1 MENINKVQ
9 FNLSDREPEFGQHI
23 PAGVDLKLLTESK
36 WVRLANNPVKSVLL
50 VAIALLFVGTTTQT
64 ASAQQRGQ
72 RGAQVSYVQRCLKRL
87 GYFNARVT
95 GFYGSATE
103 AAVTRFQAAV
113 GLQQVGK
120 VGPRTTRALNRRCGN
135 NTRRGGGLR
144 RGSSGPGV
152 TRLQRNLKR
161 LGYYNGPITGRFLDL
176 TDAAVRRFQ
185 RANGID
191 AIGVVGPQT
200 NAAIRRGLDD
210 ARTTRPQPTPTMV
223 SRPSNGRYCN
233 PDFEALSVGCNGEW
247 VRELQSNLQSLRFYN
262 GSVDG
267 SFGSRTERAVIEY
280 QRSRGL
286 PTNGIADLNTLS
298 AIRAEIERLGVTYPP
313 YDQGRIPGNDSNWST
328 GDSEVIL
335 QEGDRGRRVTQLQER
350 LQELGFFRRSETTD
364 YFGPA
369 TREAVAAY
377 QRFYN
382 LPITG
387 TVDRETSKQL
397 GLNRRRGDRRYVVVV
412 PVNGRDILWR
422 VRQFV
427 PNAFAA
433 QSPRGQ
439 YVNAGE
445 FEDLSQARELSKA
458 LRERDLDARVEY
470 L

>member
-9 FNLSDREPEFGQHI
+9 FNLSDQEPEFGEHI
-23 PAGVDLKLLTESK
+23 PKGVDLKLLTESK

-64 ASAQQRGQ
+64 ASARERGQ
-72 RGAQVSYVQRCLKRL
+72 QGQQVSYIQRCLKRL

-120 VGPRTTRALNRRCGN
+120 VGPRTTRALNRRCGG
-135 NTRRGGGLR
+135 TRRGGGLR
-144 RGSSGPGV
+144 NGSSGPTV
-152 TRLQRNLKR
+152 RRLQRNLKT
-161 LGYYNGPITGRFLDL
+161 LGYYNGPITGHFRNL
-176 TDAAVRRFQ
+176 TEAAVRRFQ
-185 RANGID
+185 RDNGIS
-191 AIGVVGPQT
+191 AIGVVGPRT
-200 NAAIRRGLDD
+200 NAAIRRGLET
-210 ARTTRPQPTPTMV
+210 ARAPRIQPAA

-247 VRELQSNLQSLRFYN
+247 VRELQSNLQRLGVYN

-267 SFGSRTERAVIEY
+267 SFGSRTERAVMRFQEY
-280 QRSRGL
+280 RGL
-286 PTNGIADLNTLS
+286 RANGIADRNTLI
-298 AIRAEIERLGVTYPP
+298 AIRTEINNRSG
-313 YDQGRIPGNDSNWST
+313 DQSYVPNTIPNDNFNA
-328 GDSEVIL
+328 GMGGSEVL
-335 QEGDRGRRVTQLQER
+335 LREGDRGKGVTQLQKR
-350 LQELGFFRRSETTD
+350 LQELGFFRQEPTG
-364 YFGPA
+364 YFGPT

-377 QRFYN
+377 QRFN
-382 LPITG
+382 GLSITG
-387 TVDRETSKQL
+387 AVDRETSKQL

-422 VRQFV
+422 VRQFI

-433 QSPRGQ
+433 RSPRGE

-445 FEDLSQARELSKA
+445 FEDISQAREVSKE
-458 LRERDLDARVEY
+458 LRERGLDARVEY

>member
-9 FNLSDREPEFGQHI
+9 FNLSDREPEFGEHI

-36 WVRLANNPVKSVLL
+36 WARLANNPVKSVLL

-64 ASAQQRGQ
+64 ASAQHRGQ
-72 RGAQVSYVQRCLKRL
+72 QGAQVSYIQRCLKRL

-103 AAVTRFQAAV
+103 AAVTKFQAAV

-144 RGSSGPGV
+144 NGSSGPAV
-152 TRLQRNLKR
+152 RRLQRNLKTLR
-161 LGYYNGPITGRFLDL
+161 YYNGPVTGNFRNL
-176 TDAAVRRFQ
+176 TEAAVRQFQ
-185 RANGID
+185 RDNGIS
-191 AIGVVGPQT
+191 AIGVVGPRT
-200 NAAIRRGLDD
+200 NAAIRRGLET
-210 ARTTRPQPTPTMV
+210 ARAPRIQPAV
-223 SRPSNGRYCN
+223 SRPSNSRYCN
-233 PDFEALSVGCNGEW
+233 PDVEALSVGCSGEW
-247 VRELQSNLQSLRFYN
+247 VRELQSDLQRLGVYD

-267 SFGSRTERAVIEY
+267 SFGSRTERAVMRFQEY
-280 QRSRGL
+280 RDLRA
-286 PTNGIADLNTLS
+286 NGIADRNTLI
-298 AIRAEIERLGVTYPP
+298 AIRTEINNDFQNNQPNGPVT
-313 YDQGRIPGNDSNWST
+313 IPGESM
-328 GDSEVIL
+328 GDSEVL
-335 QEGDRGRRVTQLQER
+335 LGEGDTGRRVTQLQKR
-350 LQELGFFRRSETTD
+350 LQELGFFRQEATG
-364 YFGPA
+364 YFGPR

-377 QRFYN
+377 QRFN
-382 LPITG
+382 GLSVTG
-387 TVDRETSKQL
+387 VVDRETSKQL

-422 VRQFV
+422 VRQFI

-433 QSPRGQ
+433 RSPRGE

-458 LRERDLDARVEY
+458 LRDRGLDARVEY

>member
-1 MENINKVQ
+1 MKNINKVQ

-72 RGAQVSYVQRCLKRL
+72 RGPQVSYVQRCLKRL

-120 VGPRTTRALNRRCGN
+120 VGPRTTRALNRRCGSGN

-144 RGSSGPGV
+144 RGSSGPAV

-161 LGYYNGPITGRFLDL
+161 LGYYDGPITGRFLNL

-185 RANGID
+185 GDNGIS
-191 AIGVVGPQT
+191 AIGVVGPRT
-200 NAAIRRGLDD
+200 NAAIRRGLNS
-210 ARTTRPQPTPTMV
+210 RVPERQTPV
-223 SRPSNGRYCN
+223 RRSNGRYCDPN
-233 PDFEALSVGCNGEW
+233 FEALYVGCNGEW
-247 VRELQSNLQSLRFYN
+247 VRELQANLQSLRFYN

-267 SFGSRTERAVIEY
+267 SFGSRTERAVMEY

-286 PTNGIADLNTLS
+286 PENGIADLNTLS
-298 AIRAEIERLGVTYPP
+298 TIRTEMERLGVTYPP
-313 YDQGRIPGNDSNWST
+313 PEQGIISERDSNWST
-328 GDSEVIL
+328 GGSEVL
-335 QEGDRGRRVTQLQER
+335 LREGDRGRKVTRLQER

-377 QRFYN
+377 QRFYG

-387 TVDRETSKQL
+387 YVDRETSKKL
-397 GLNRRRGDRRYVVVV
+397 GLDRRGDRRYVVVV

-433 QSPRGQ
+433 RSPRGD

-445 FEDLSQARELSKA
+445 FEDLSQAREVSKE
-458 LRERDLDARVEY
+458 LRERGLDARVEY

>member
-9 FNLSDREPEFGQHI
+9 SNLNNREPEFGEDI

-64 ASAQQRGQ
+64 ASARERGQ
-72 RGAQVSYVQRCLKRL
+72 QGQQVSYIQRCLKRL

-120 VGPRTTRALNRRCGN
+120 VGPRTTRELNRRCGN

-144 RGSSGPGV
+144 NGSSGPAV
-152 TRLQRNLKR
+152 RRLQRNLKT
-161 LGYYNGPITGRFLDL
+161 LGYYNGPITGHFRNL
-176 TDAAVRRFQ
+176 TEAAVRRFQ
-185 RANGID
+185 RANSIS
-191 AIGVVGPQT
+191 AIGVVGPRT
-200 NAAIRRGLDD
+200 NTAIRRGIEADR
-210 ARTTRPQPTPTMV
+210 APRIQPAV
-223 SRPSNGRYCN
+223 SRPSSGRYCN

-247 VRELQSNLQSLRFYN
+247 VRELQSNLQSLGVYN

-267 SFGSRTERAVIEY
+267 SFGSRTKRAVMRFQEY
-280 QRSRGL
+280 RGL
-286 PTNGIADLNTLS
+286 RANGIADRNTLI
-298 AIRAEIERLGVTYPP
+298 AIRTEINNRSGNTYQP
-313 YDQGRIPGNDSNWST
+313 YDPNTIPNDNFNPSM
-328 GDSEVIL
+328 GGSEVL
-335 QEGDRGRRVTQLQER
+335 LREGDTGRGVTQLQKR
-350 LQELGFFRRSETTD
+350 LQELGFFRQEPTG
-364 YFGPA
+364 YFGPT
-369 TREAVAAY
+369 TREAVGAY

-387 TVDRETSKQL
+387 TVDRETAKQL
-397 GLNRRRGDRRYVVVV
+397 DLNRRRGDRRYVVVV
-412 PVNGRDILWR
+412 PVDGRDILWR

-433 QSPRGQ
+433 RSPRGE